1 MPLKKSDC
9 VTGSGGV
16 CMSTFA
22 VIVISIIV
30 CAYELPR
37 LIRKRQRKEIAVFLG
52 LIVIS
57 VGLYAGAE
65 KGIIPNPVY
74 WMEMV
79 YKPVYDGVMT
89 WLK

>member
-1 MPLKKSDC
+1 
-9 VTGSGGV
+9 
-16 CMSTFA
+16 MST
-22 VIVISIIV
+22 VIVVSIIV

-37 LIRKRQRKEIAVFLG
+37 LMRKRQRKEIAVFLG
-52 LIVIS
+52 LLVIS

-65 KGIIPNPVY
+65 KGVVPNPVY

>member
-1 MPLKKSDC
+1 MKSSYD
-9 VTGSGGV
+9 TESGGV
-16 CMSTFA
+16 WMSTITIIA
-22 VIVISIIV
+22 VSILV

-37 LIRKRQRKEIAVFLG
+37 LIRNRQRKEIMVFMTL
-52 LIVIS
+52 LVIS

-65 KGIIPNPVY
+65 EGIIPNPVY